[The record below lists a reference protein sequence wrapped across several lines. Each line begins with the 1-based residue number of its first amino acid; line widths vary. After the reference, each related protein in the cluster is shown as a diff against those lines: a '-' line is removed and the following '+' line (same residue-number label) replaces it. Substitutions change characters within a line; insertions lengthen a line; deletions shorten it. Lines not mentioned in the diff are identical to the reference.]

1 MNKIYVNGSNKFK
14 STLVSINYLLDVNKE
29 EISYFSVLA
38 SLLGKYTKRFK
49 SPKEIEKHLMGLYN
63 AIFDINT
70 QKVGDIILSLE

>member
-38 SLLGKYTKRFK
+38 SLLGNIRRD
-49 SPKEIEKHLMGLYN
+49 LN
-63 AIFDINT
+63 R
-70 QKVGDIILSLE
+70 QKKLKNI